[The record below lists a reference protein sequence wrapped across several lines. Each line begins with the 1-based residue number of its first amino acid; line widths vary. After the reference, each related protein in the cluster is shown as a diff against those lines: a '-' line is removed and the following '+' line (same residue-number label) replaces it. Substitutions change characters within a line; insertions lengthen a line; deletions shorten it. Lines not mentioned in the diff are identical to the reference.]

1 MALEASFLMPVP
13 KLRPLDLIAGEWSGR
28 QAVLTRDY
36 EGLLESPVLV
46 PLPVF
51 LVALLLDGQRE
62 AIDVQVEYARLTGGE
77 ILPQSDL
84 DRIIAD
90 LDAHLLLDTPRLAA
104 RRLEI
109 EEAYRAAPCRSLA
122 HAGVSYPADRDA
134 LRARLQAFIDDASA
148 TAPESAPS
156 RPAGADGIRG
166 LMAPH
171 IDFQRGGPS
180 YGRAYRF
187 LGSVPVGA
195 CAIIVGV
202 AHAAPPTPFV
212 LTRKGYTVTDRVLE
226 VDAPLLDDIVSR
238 YPFDVLAHE
247 AVHRTEHSIEFQAL
261 FLDHVA
267 PDRALTIVPILCSN
281 FEAWCGCDSP
291 SQVPQIEAFIG
302 ALRAA
307 INGARR
313 PVLVLAGVD
322 LSHVGSRFGDGED
335 AGPALGAAA
344 RAGDLAALDYVA
356 AGDAEGFW
364 RTVMADGN
372 RHRLCGLSAIYTVL
386 RVLSPVRGQILDYR
400 QGEDPAGGLVG
411 FAAVGLQGDDVGHE

>member
-1 MALEASFLMPVP
+1 MPVP

-51 LVALLLDGQRE
+51 LVAILLDGQRE
-62 AIDVQVEYARLTGGE
+62 VVDVQVEYARLTGGE
-77 ILPQSDL
+77 ILPQWDL

-122 HAGVSYPADRDA
+122 HAGVSYPADQDA
-134 LRARLQAFIDDASA
+134 LRAGLQACMDDASA
-148 TAPESAPS
+148 TPS
-156 RPAGADGIRG
+156 ETPASGPAAIDGVRG
-166 LMAPH
+166 LLAPH

-187 LGSVPVGA
+187 LGNVPAGA
-195 CAIIVGV
+195 CVIIIGV
-202 AHAAPPTPFV
+202 AHAAPPAPFV
-212 LTRKGYTVTDRVLE
+212 LTCKGYAVTGRVLE
-226 VDAPLLDDIVSR
+226 VDAPLLEDIVSR
-238 YPFDVLAHE
+238 CPFDVLAHE

-267 PDRALTIVPILCSN
+267 PDRPLTIVPILCSN
-281 FEAWCGCDSP
+281 FEAWCGRDSP
-291 SQVPQIEAFIG
+291 SVVPQIEAFIG

-307 INGARR
+307 INGADR

-322 LSHVGSRFGDGED
+322 LSHVGPRFGDAD
-335 AGPALGAAA
+335 HAGPTLAAAA

-364 RTVMADGN
+364 RTVVADGN
-372 RHRLCGLSAIYTVL
+372 RHRVCGLSAIYTAL
-386 RVLSPVRGQILDYR
+386 RALSPVRGQVLDYR

-411 FAAVGLQGDDVGHE
+411 FAAVGLEGDDLGR